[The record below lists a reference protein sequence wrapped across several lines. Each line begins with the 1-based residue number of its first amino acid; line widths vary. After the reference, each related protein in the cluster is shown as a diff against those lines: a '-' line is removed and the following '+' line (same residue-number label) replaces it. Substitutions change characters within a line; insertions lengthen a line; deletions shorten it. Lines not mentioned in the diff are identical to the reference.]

1 MPLLRNLVRIFYDP
15 TAAFADIFADKRN
28 HALIPLAISLLC
40 SALLLYI
47 YYGYVNFDWLIDWM
61 YRGYSDQQKRMFA
74 GLLTRPNM
82 QALGLAGVLIIV
94 PVLDVLLAVY
104 FVLVT
109 KLQGSNRRFREC
121 FRLVCWAALPV
132 VLLLPAGLIT
142 MYLNPSGRLFP
153 EDLNPAS
160 LNNLVFHVMRPNAYL
175 TLLSN
180 LNLITIWQIVLMVIG
195 MRQLTGM
202 PTRSA
207 AAIVCAPYVLIYG
220 GWLLIL
226 AIGQIG

>member
-1 MPLLRNLVRIFYDP
+1 MIRNLARIFYDP
-15 TAAFADIFADKRN
+15 TGAFADIFADRRN
-28 HALIPLAISLLC
+28 HALIPLAVCLFC
-40 SALLLYI
+40 SALLLYL
-47 YYGYVNFDWLIDWM
+47 YYGYVNFGWLVDWM
-61 YRGYSDQQKRMFA
+61 YVGYTDQQKRVLA
-74 GLLTRPNM
+74 GLMSKRNM
-82 QALGLAGVLIIV
+82 QAFGLAGVLVIV
-94 PVLDVLLAVY
+94 PVLDLLLAIY

-109 KLQGSNRRFREC
+109 KLQGSNRRFGEC

-142 MYLNPSGRLFP
+142 MYLTPSGRLFP

-160 LNNLVFHVMRPNAYL
+160 LNNLVFHVTRPNPYL

-195 MRQLTGM
+195 LRQLTGM

-207 AAIVCAPYVLIYG
+207 AAIVCAPYLLIYG

-226 AIGQIG
+226 AIGHIK